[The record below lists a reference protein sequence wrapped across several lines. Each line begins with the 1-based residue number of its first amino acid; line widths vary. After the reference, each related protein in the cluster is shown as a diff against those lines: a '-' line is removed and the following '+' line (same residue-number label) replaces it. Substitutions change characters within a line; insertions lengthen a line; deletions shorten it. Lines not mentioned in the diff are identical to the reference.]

1 MRPFCFVPLLV
12 CPGGD
17 SIGTVLGSVWL
28 TDLKAGLVR
37 RLDPEKFWANAD
49 IIWA

>member
-1 MRPFCFVPLLV
+1 MRPFRFVPLFV

-17 SIGTVLGSVWL
+17 SIATVLGSVWL
-28 TDLKAGLVR
+28 TDFKADLAW
-37 RLDPEKFWANAD
+37 RLDPEKLWANAD